1 LYKAGTARLHLPRL
15 LSTTVSS
22 FLLDGLLLGGQLS
35 DVSLDLTD
43 LSLARKIS
51 LQTLHGLLQE
61 VIAGVVDFMGDVD
74 VVGVGTA
81 GTETVFTSIDGSL
94 LQQRAEVFKLTRVQF
109 EMILQVLDD
118 GGSGV
123 RDLLGLD
130 GGQSSETHIGEA
142 QN

>member
-1 LYKAGTARLHLPRL
+1 M
-15 LSTTVSS
+15 SN
-22 FLLDGLLLGGQLS
+22 
-35 DVSLDLTD
+35 
-43 LSLARKIS
+43 
-51 LQTLHGLLQE
+51 
-61 VIAGVVDFMGDVD
+61 VD

-130 GGQSSETHIGEA
+130 EGQSSETHIGEA

>member
-1 LYKAGTARLHLPRL
+1 
-15 LSTTVSS
+15 V
-22 FLLDGLLLGGQLS
+22 
-35 DVSLDLTD
+35 
-43 LSLARKIS
+43 
-51 LQTLHGLLQE
+51 
-61 VIAGVVDFMGDVD
+61 
-74 VVGVGTA
+74 
-81 GTETVFTSIDGSL
+81 

-130 GGQSSETHIGEA
+130 EGQSSETHIGEA

>member
-130 GGQSSETHIGEA
+130 EGQSSETHIGEA